1 MEQLPT
7 GKATGNGAGQQPN
20 MATSIVAT
28 MHRYFRDDRG
38 RMGDLERSIV
48 DSVNRY
54 FEEPPPKRAA

>member
-7 GKATGNGAGQQPN
+7 GKATGNGAGKHSD
-20 MATSIVAT
+20 MEISIVAT
-28 MHRYFRDDRG
+28 MRRYFRDDRG